1 MSSLPPRPL
10 TGEAQS
16 APRRLQSLA
25 RRDPQLYPLAGIVLL
40 TVGVAGYFLSS
51 RSTGADTG
59 HAQPM
64 MPSKLKEE
72 VEKHEASRAPRKTS

>member
-10 TGEAQS
+10 PGEFQS

-40 TVGVAGYFLSS
+40 TCGAAGYFLWA
-51 RSTGADTG
+51 RPTGADTG
-59 HAQPM
+59 HAKPM
-64 MPSKLKEE
+64 LPSRLKEE
-72 VEKHEASRAPRKTS
+72 VEKHEASIRKKT